1 MSCPI
6 LSRMPFLSTVA
17 SYVLPPLE
25 RPKSLCHVLGM
36 YGFGYD
42 VDNKNYKVVVV
53 SHLRDSSGNFV
64 EKDKVM
70 VHTLGT
76 NAWESI
82 QKFPSY
88 CGPHQRGTFVSGTIN
103 WLVYKGSQCCI
114 ASFDLGNESN
124 QEVSLHAYGE
134 VYAYPF
140 GLGVLRDCL
149 CMIIG
154 HDVWVMKEHRNKESW
169 TKLFTI
175 SYLPITY
182 IIIDIVNIFEENQM
196 LLKCTDKYGIRKWI
210 IYNSI
215 NGTFACTRLENSLE
229 VCVESLI
236 SPCWF

>member
-1 MSCPI
+1 
-6 LSRMPFLSTVA
+6 
-17 SYVLPPLE
+17 
-25 RPKSLCHVLGM
+25 M

-82 QKFPSY
+82 QKFPFY
-88 CGPHQRGTFVSGTIN
+88 CGPHQRGTFVSGMIN
-103 WLVYKGSQCCI
+103 WLVYKGSHLCI
-114 ASFDLGNESN
+114 ASFDLGNKSN
-124 QEVSLHAYGE
+124 QEVSLLAYVE

-154 HDVWVMKEHRNKESW
+154 HDVWVMKEHGNKESW

-182 IIIDIVNIFEENQM
+182 IIIDIVNIFEENQV
-196 LLKCTDKYGIRKWI
+196 LLKCTGKYGTRKWI

-215 NGTFACTRLENSLE
+215 NGTFACTRLENALEVE

-236 SPCWF
+236 SPYWF